1 MKKAWESGLIA
12 VSLFYTLGVT
22 FVIYFAVVMF
32 MIFIVGCSDIPT
44 PGILDKLI
52 YQDQNT
58 TCFDD
63 GFDTLCITATDGSD
77 GVDGVDGK
85 NGIDGVDGIGKDGI
99 DGRDGRDG
107 IDGYGIDGVDGRD
120 GRDGKDG
127 RDGRDGTTTIVH
139 VTEFQYI
146 DVPIPLPPAPA
157 PAPEPEP
164 TPIPK
169 RIVAEAVI
177 HPSGSVHPIPAE
189 TLNFSD
195 TVIHVSHLSDATHT
209 VVPTDDKIWH
219 IAIYEPPQSNEVDLY
234 VYPRSLPPNDRA
246 YFHEGEGTELQGTRE
261 GVNRL
266 LRMFLE
272 EHDKKIGS
280 ALGNKEI
287 IDPDLR

>member
-1 MKKAWESGLIA
+1 MKKAWERGLIA
-12 VSLFYTLGVT
+12 VTLFYTLGVA
-22 FVIYFAVVMF
+22 FVIYFAVAMSI
-32 MIFIVGCSDIPT
+32 IFIVGCSDTPT
-44 PGILDKLI
+44 PGILSKLI
-52 YQDQNT
+52 YEDENT
-58 TCFDD
+58 TCFSD
-63 GFDTLCITATDGSD
+63 GFDAVCVTAVDGIDGVDGVDGIGIDGKDGSD
-77 GVDGVDGK
+77 GVDGI
-85 NGIDGVDGIGKDGI
+85 GIDGKDGV

-107 IDGYGIDGVDGRD
+107 IDGR
-120 GRDGKDG
+120 DG

-157 PAPEPEP
+157 PSPEP
-164 TPIPK
+164 TPK
-169 RIVAEAVI
+169 RIIAEAII

-195 TVIHVSHLSDATHT
+195 TVIHVSHLSDATH
-209 VVPTDDKIWH
+209 VVLPDDDKIWH
-219 IAIYEPPQSNEVDLY
+219 IAIYEPPGSQEVDLY

-261 GVNRL
+261 GVNQL

-272 EHDKKIGS
+272 EHDKKIGQ

-287 IDPDLR
+287 IDQDLR